1 MQPEISVPV
10 KSNRSI
16 LRGILILLA
25 AGWLLL
31 CVSASSIGIGYLIGQ
46 STGDTS
52 RQGFGAF
59 FQAWD
64 IIHTRF
70 VNQPV
75 DDTKLLQGA
84 IDGMM
89 KSLGEPNSTYMD
101 PVLYETATTSLSGY
115 EGIGA
120 SVDITGPYLKII
132 APFAGSPAE
141 KAGLKPGDEII
152 KIDGV
157 DMTGKTVDDARTLL
171 LGPTGTHVRLTIR
184 RAGETELLEFDVI
197 RAKIEIPV
205 VESRMLANQIAYLR
219 LSIFSEAADAQV
231 KAALT
236 ELMKNNPKG
245 LILDLRGNPGGLVT
259 AAVDVASQFFPENTL
274 LFVEKSG
281 TAADNSYFT
290 HSGGLAVGTPLVVLV
305 DSGSASAAEIVS
317 GAIQDHNRGKLVG
330 TVTYGKGSVQ
340 EWIPLQDNMGAVR
353 ITVALWYTP
362 NGRQISEK
370 GLTPDVPVTLT
381 EAEHQA
387 GKDPQLDKAVELLS

>member
-1 MQPEISVPV
+1 MDLRDVV
-10 KSNRSI
+10 KIIRGKKGTVVKLTI
-16 LRGILILLA
+16 LREATEKNKQPILIIPITRDEIKLQDKEAKSELF
-25 AGWLLL
+25 
-31 CVSASSIGIGYLIGQ
+31 IFKKDNKEIKIGYIKLPTFYLDFDAVKENDPKGK
-46 STGDTS
+46 SSS
-52 RQGFGAF
+52 R
-59 FQAWD
+59 D
-64 IIHTRF
+64 MI
-70 VNQPV
+70 NQINS
-75 DDTKLLQGA
+75 LLGSVSNA
-84 IDGMM
+84 AKTADSSAKKIDGM
-89 KSLGEPNSTYMD
+89 
-101 PVLYETATTSLSGY
+101 
-115 EGIGA
+115 
-120 SVDITGPYLKII
+120 
-132 APFAGSPAE
+132 
-141 KAGLKPGDEII
+141 
-152 KIDGV
+152 
-157 DMTGKTVDDARTLL
+157 
-171 LGPTGTHVRLTIR
+171 
-184 RAGETELLEFDVI
+184 VI
-197 RAKIEIPV
+197 
-205 VESRMLANQIAYLR
+205 
-219 LSIFSEAADAQV
+219 
-231 KAALT
+231 
-236 ELMKNNPKG
+236 
-245 LILDLRGNPGGLVT
+245 DLRGNPGGLVT